1 MRIFNWLYLQF
12 YKTSKL
18 IGDKI
23 NINADKIMHFTSCF
37 LITFILGILF
47 GVSFGIA
54 SSILIGVLKEIY
66 DNMHPNNHFCW
77 KDMLADAIGVIVA
90 ASMLIILI

>member
-1 MRIFNWLYLQF
+1 MRIFNWLYLHF
-12 YKTSKL
+12 YKSSKI

-37 LITFILGILF
+37 LITFILGSVF
-47 GVSFGIA
+47 GISFGIA
-54 SSILIGVLKEIY
+54 SSILIGVLKEVY
-66 DNMHPNNHFCW
+66 DNMQPNNHFCW